1 MTYTERTIQ
10 SRLMRDRH
18 WRGLTLPNYTP
29 PNWFECDVF
38 ELTDAGFFREYEIKL
53 TVSDFKADAR
63 KSQRRKGVDVFKR
76 DLLGE
81 PIQTKGPVQFWYV
94 TPVGLLT
101 PQMLPPWAGLIEISL
116 RPPDLRYP
124 QCFESKEHEV
134 VKAPR
139 LHNEKANERIRLAA
153 LVCCYW
159 RLHSGVIPP
168 LYGQPDHWDF
178 SI

>member
-10 SRLMRDRH
+10 SCLMRERH
-18 WRGLTLPNYTP
+18 RRGLTLPNYTP
-29 PNWFECDVF
+29 PDWFECDVF

-53 TVSDFKADAR
+53 TVSDFKADAK
-63 KSQRRKGVDVFKR
+63 KSQRRKGVAMAKHDMLSR
-76 DLLGE
+76 S
-81 PIQTKGPVQFWYV
+81 QGPVQFWYV
-94 TPVGLLT
+94 TPVGMLT
-101 PQMLPPWAGLIEISL
+101 PQMLPPWAGLIEVDVHA
-116 RPPDLRYP
+116 PDPKYP
-124 QCFESKEHEV
+124 QLFEHEV

-139 LHNEKANERIRLAA
+139 LHNEKADDRIRRAA